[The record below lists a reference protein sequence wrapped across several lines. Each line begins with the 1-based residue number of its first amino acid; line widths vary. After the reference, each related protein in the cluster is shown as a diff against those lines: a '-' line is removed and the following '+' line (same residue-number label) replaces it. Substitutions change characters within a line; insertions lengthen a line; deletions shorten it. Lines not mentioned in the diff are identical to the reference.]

1 MKILIKILFLLFIL
15 LITCEVKSQNH
26 FIAYEKL
33 DFRLEDKI
41 LKVKVDSLL
50 QLTSLQHNNAHIIAI
65 ARDFSK
71 KIWRTHL
78 NNAIYYVNIAIRSSG
93 LLKNQEENLS
103 TLYFRRGYFNF
114 LKGDKSKALIDYKK
128 VIALNAEKSK
138 IAQSYCEIGR
148 IHLSLGDFY
157 ESLRFYKEGIRILE
171 ALKEYKKLINQYLNL
186 VIVYDEIG
194 GKYSLVRK
202 LSIFQRIETL
212 QLHQPLNYYQ
222 KISLNNN
229 LAFLYADESLFDFD
243 KAKKYHFKNLTLYD
257 EYEDSENRCKTYTNL
272 ADLYNI
278 KKNDSAKLFISKGIK
293 LCNDATSIAKYKHQL
308 STFYKNKQEYKIAL
322 DTLELSLQLI
332 RGNSIHKLAH
342 VISFKKL
349 KRIRDKPYLLDILID
364 KSRLLFLKAKQE
376 NKSQDL
382 LVALQNIRLADQLLS
397 HLQNENREEQSK
409 LYWRSRASKIYT
421 LGVSIAKKLG
431 DDETGFYFIEKNK
444 AILLFEG
451 IKENIESNLTPEIK
465 ERKRNLREEILKL
478 ESDTT
483 KTSEAKLF
491 QYKNKYQRFIDS
503 LKMEFPLYN
512 ISKKQTEIHT
522 VRELQENLTN
532 EVALI
537 SYIWSTDNNNESILY
552 GVAVNKTQIHT
563 FKIANAEK
571 VTLLVSDFRKD
582 ISEPF
587 DELADRDNFH
597 KKSNQLYELL
607 FPKGKTRELLSD
619 KKLIIIPDGE
629 LQYIPFEALITD
641 VNSEKYLLEKHQIS
655 YAYSASFLLYNR
667 KLERNYKKDFVGFAP
682 VSFQHSE
689 LSTLKKSAD
698 ELESIYEFTSG
709 NQFLNVEASKKNF
722 LKEAPESKIIHLATH
737 ANGTS
742 KPWIAFN
749 DVKLKA
755 YELYVNT
762 ISAELVVLNGCD
774 TSLGEISEG
783 EGVMSLSRGFFH
795 AGAHTVVSTLWNAND
810 KSTAIIITNFY
821 KNLKAGMSKVE
832 AIHHAKLNYLK
843 TANLSENSPYYWASI
858 VLTGDGDTVL
868 YNTSVWLRLLYVL
881 GTFLLLIVFLW
892 WKKKR

>member
-1 MKILIKILFLLFIL
+1 MKILVKILFLLFTL
-15 LITCEVKSQNH
+15 LIVCKVKSQNH
-26 FIAYEKL
+26 FVAYEKL
-33 DFRLEDKI
+33 DFKLEDKI
-41 LKVKVDSLL
+41 LKAKVDSLL
-50 QLTSLQHNNAHIIAI
+50 RLTSLQNNNAHTIAI
-65 ARDFSK
+65 AGDFSK

-78 NNAIYYVNIAIRSSG
+78 NNAIYYVNMAIRSSE
-93 LLKNQEENLS
+93 LLENQEETLS

-171 ALKEYKKLINQYLNL
+171 GLKEYKKLINQYLNL

-194 GKYSLVRK
+194 GKHNLERK
-202 LSIFQRIETL
+202 LLIFQRIETL

-229 LAFLYADESLFDFD
+229 LAFLYTDKSLFDFD

-257 EYEDSENRCKTYTNL
+257 EYDDSENRCKTYTNL
-272 ADLYNI
+272 ADLYNTR
-278 KKNDSAKLFISKGIK
+278 KNDSAKLFISKGIG

-308 STFYKNKQEYKIAL
+308 STFYKNKQEYKIAF

-332 RGNSIHKLAH
+332 RGNNIHKLAH
-342 VISFKKL
+342 VTSFKKL
-349 KRIRDKPYLLDILID
+349 KKIRDKPYLLDILID
-364 KSRLLFLKAKQE
+364 KSRLLSLKAEQE

-382 LVALQNIRLADQLLS
+382 LIALQNIKLADQLLS

-409 LYWRSRASKIYT
+409 LYWRSRASKIYA

-431 DDETGFYFIEKNK
+431 DNETVFYFIEKNK
-444 AILLFEG
+444 AILLIEG

-522 VRELQENLTN
+522 LKEVQENLTN
-532 EVALI
+532 DVSLI
-537 SYIWSTDNNNESILY
+537 SYIWNINNNNESILY
-552 GVAVNKTQIHT
+552 GVAVNKTQVHT

-571 VTLLVSDFRKD
+571 VALLISDFRKD

-587 DELADRDNFH
+587 DELADRDKFH
-597 KKSNQLYELL
+597 EKSNLLYELL
-607 FPKGKTRELLSD
+607 FPKGKTRELLSG
-619 KKLIIIPDGE
+619 KKLIIIPDGV
-629 LQYIPFEALITD
+629 LQYIPFEALVTD
-641 VNSEKYLLEKHQIS
+641 EDNKKYLLEKYQIS

-667 KLERNYKKDFVGFAP
+667 KLERNYRKDFVGFAP
-682 VSFQHSE
+682 VSFLHNE

-698 ELESIYEFTSG
+698 ELESIYELTGGS
-709 NQFLNVEASKKNF
+709 QFLNVKASKENF
-722 LKEAPESKIIHLATH
+722 FKEAPESKIIHLATH
-737 ANGTS
+737 ANGTNN
-742 KPWIAFN
+742 PWIAFN
-749 DVKLKA
+749 DIKLKA
-755 YELYVNT
+755 YELYVNAIPT
-762 ISAELVVLNGCD
+762 ELVVLNGCD

-810 KSTAIIITNFY
+810 KSTAIIMTNFY

-843 TANLSENSPYYWASI
+843 TANLSENAPYYWASI
-858 VLTGDGDTVL
+858 ILTGDADIIV
-868 YNTSVWLRLLYVL
+868 YTS
-881 GTFLLLIVFLW
+881 FCMHFLW
-892 WKKKR
+892 GFGIAILGVVLFFFWKNSR